1 MHVTITYLDNS
12 GFTVEWGNR
21 CLIFDYYNLTPR
33 EGTLSDGVVRPEDI
47 KKKHTTVFVSHSHYD
62 HYHPGIFDL
71 EKEIPDIGYVL
82 SDDIH
87 KQPSGNRLLVAP
99 GQDYQWRGM
108 TIHTLRSTDL
118 GVAFLINVD
127 GMTIYHAGDL
137 NWWHWIGEPDE
148 DNRRMGENFLHEI
161 GSLPQKE
168 IDLAFIPTDPRQEQ
182 NYLLGLQ
189 AFMERVSARYIVP
202 MHFGP
207 RTEVFQWLRQDPRT
221 KEYRARI
228 IELSKRGQCVQLS
241 L

>member
-1 MHVTITYLDNS
+1 M
-12 GFTVEWGNR
+12 
-21 CLIFDYYNLTPR
+21 
-33 EGTLSDGVVRPEDI
+33 
-47 KKKHTTVFVSHSHYD
+47 
-62 HYHPGIFDL
+62 
-71 EKEIPDIGYVL
+71 
-82 SDDIH
+82 
-87 KQPSGNRLLVAP
+87 LVAP

-148 DNRRMGENFLHEI
+148 DNRRMEKNFLQEI

-228 IELSKRGQCVQLS
+228 IELSKRGQCAQLS